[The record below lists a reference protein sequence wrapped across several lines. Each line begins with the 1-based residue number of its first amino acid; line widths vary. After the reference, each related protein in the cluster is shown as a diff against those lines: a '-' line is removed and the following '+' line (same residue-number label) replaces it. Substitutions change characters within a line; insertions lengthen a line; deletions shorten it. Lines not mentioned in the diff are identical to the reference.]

1 MADLPINMTA
11 DGPQPTPPLQLWKTL
26 LANVAA
32 TNPGYTAN
40 LPGSLI
46 EDISSTDV
54 AAVVLCDSAMVELV
68 NSISPFGANA
78 FLLQQLGEVYGV
90 KPNAASNTSVYVV
103 FTSPDI
109 GFLIAQGF
117 TVTDGVYEYV
127 VQDGGIIGAGGTS
140 LPLYCVATEA
150 GSWAVPSGTVQG
162 LITSIPS
169 TIILA
174 CNNPTTGTPGGDA
187 ETETAFRS
195 RVLQAGLAASQG
207 MPRYLR
213 TLLNNVPG
221 VIPRLVSP
229 VQIPGQGWEVII
241 GGGDPYQVAY
251 AIFSALFD
259 VATLQ
264 GSQML
269 ISNITQA
276 NPGVV
281 TTVLN
286 HGYAAGQVINIQGVL
301 GMVAVNNVALTVTP
315 ITATTFSIGINT
327 SGYAAYTSGGV
338 CTPNLRNV
346 SVNVLDY
353 PDTYGITFVNP
364 PQQTVA
370 VTALWNTPSFNYV
383 NPVTISQLAT
393 PALVN
398 YLNSIVVGQPINIF
412 AMNDA
417 FQEAVASVLSKDL
430 LTRLVFQVS
439 INGIGVSPT
448 AGTGIIPG
456 DPESYFLTNS
466 GLVTVLQ
473 G

>member
-1 MADLPINMTA
+1 
-11 DGPQPTPPLQLWKTL
+11 
-26 LANVAA
+26 
-32 TNPGYTAN
+32 
-40 LPGSLI
+40 
-46 EDISSTDV
+46 
-54 AAVVLCDSAMVELV
+54 
-68 NSISPFGANA
+68 
-78 FLLQQLGEVYGV
+78 
-90 KPNAASNTSVYVV
+90 VV
-103 FTSPDI
+103 FTGTV

-117 TVTDGVYEYV
+117 TVSDGTYQYV
-127 VQDGGIIGAGGTS
+127 VQDGGIIGAGGTT
-140 LPLYCVATEA
+140 LPLYCVAIEP
-150 GSWAVPSGTVQG
+150 GSWAVPSGTVQ
-162 LITSIPS
+162 LINTSVPS
-169 TIILA
+169 TITLS

-187 ETETAFRS
+187 ETPSAFRS

-221 VIPRLVSP
+221 VVPRLVSP
-229 VQIPGQGWEVII
+229 VQIPGQGWEII
-241 GGGDPYQVAY
+241 VGGGDPYQVAY

-259 VATLQ
+259 VSTLQ

-301 GMVAVNNVALTVTP
+301 GMTAINNVPLTVTP
-315 ITATTFSIGINT
+315 ITATTFSIGVNT
-327 SGYAAYTSGGV
+327 SGYGAYTSGGV
-338 CTPNLRNV
+338 ITPNLRNV
-346 SVNVLDY
+346 SVNVIDY

-370 VTALWNTPSFNYV
+370 VTATWNTPTFNYV

-430 LTRLVFQVS
+430 LTRLVFSVS
-439 INGIGVSPT
+439 INGLGVSPT
-448 AGTGIIPG
+448 AGTGIIAG